1 MQRRIKSLACAWLL
15 SVASIALA
23 GADPSIDLTRSLAA
37 DVQSAAQQ
45 SKPLL
50 LFVTQPGCSYCERA
64 RREVLRHLA
73 VDPAYTSRAV
83 FRELS
88 IGSAIAGFDGKP
100 QSGLEAAR
108 ALGVRLY
115 PTVVIV
121 DAAGTALAAPLRGYS
136 PDFYTA
142 TLDGRLSDAEQA
154 LRAGSERR
162 GK

>member
-1 MQRRIKSLACAWLL
+1 L
-15 SVASIALA
+15 VALA
-23 GADPSIDLTRSLAA
+23 GAAQAIELTRSLAVDA
-37 DVQSAAQQ
+37 RSAAQQ
-45 SKPLL
+45 GRPLL
-50 LFVTQPGCSYCERA
+50 LFVTQPGCPFCERA

-88 IGSAIAGFDGKP
+88 IGTTVTGFDGKP

-115 PTVVIV
+115 PTVLIV
-121 DAAGTALAAPLRGYS
+121 DAAGTPLAAPLRGYS

-154 LRAGSERR
+154 LKAR
-162 GK
+162 K